1 MRRSNSMFDRKQ
13 NTFNSPDMSK
23 LKAVVI
29 DNRTR
34 IYVPLDADPE
44 KARARYW
51 SYREAKNPGMIP
63 IKQ

>member
-1 MRRSNSMFDRKQ
+1 MFEKKQSNFHE
-13 NTFNSPDMSK
+13 PDMSK

-29 DNRTR
+29 DRKTR

-51 SYREAKNPGMIP
+51 ENREVKKPGAVEAK
-63 IKQ
+63 

>member
-1 MRRSNSMFDRKQ
+1 MFEKKQ
-13 NTFNSPDMSK
+13 NNIVVPDMSK

-34 IYVPLDADPE
+34 IYVPLDVDPE

-51 SYREAKNPGMIP
+51 SHREVKTAGAPLAK
-63 IKQ
+63 